1 MLIDR
6 RELLKA
12 GGALVV
18 TFSMPGRDAL
28 SLTLPAARSVDR
40 DAVDSWIAIGRDGRV
55 TCYVGKVDLGTGTRT
70 ALAQMAADE
79 LDVAFEQVD
88 MVMGDTARTPDQWL
102 TAASI
107 SIAVGGMELR
117 RAAATARQAL
127 LERASQRLGIPTREL
142 GVENGVVRAKADAS
156 KAVPYADLVGPDGFQ
171 LKVDQKAPLKTPGEL
186 RLIGKSIPRVDIPPK
201 VASEFTFI
209 TDVRLPGMLH
219 ARVIRPEEEGARL
232 VSFDDS
238 AARKVAGFVQ
248 TVRKEGFLAVIAEN
262 EWAAVKAA
270 RAMKVTWSPGIGL
283 PEPRQVF
290 EVWRNSPIGKVEDT
304 QKVGDA
310 AAVLTN
316 SPRRIKATYDFAIQT
331 HASIGP
337 SCAVAD
343 YQDNRLTVWTP
354 SQGPHPVLHEI
365 AEVTGLPKEA
375 IRLIYVDGSGCF
387 GRNGHEDATA
397 DAALLATL
405 IGKPVRVQWMRADET
420 ARAPKSPPTVVDL
433 EAGIDAENNV
443 SAWKSD
449 FYIGLNHIAAN
460 KPLDFPLLALTETG
474 KHKPGNFIGFMFQ
487 NAAQPYA
494 FPNVLVKTHHVR
506 DMIFRASHLRSPGRL
521 ENNFAN
527 EAFVDEIAAALKA
540 DPAEFRLNHLSDPRG
555 HDVIRGAMKL
565 ADWQSRP
572 SPNPD
577 AASGIITNG
586 RGIAYVRY
594 NDRITYVAVVAEV
607 EVNRGSGEIRV
618 TRLCVGHDC
627 GQMINPDG
635 VANQVE
641 GCVIQTVGRTLM
653 EEVKWDRHRVT
664 SVDWATYP
672 IIRFPDVPRVE
683 LALIDRPDEAPWGA
697 GEPAAVPVPAA
708 IGNAV
713 FDAVGVR
720 LRSVPFTPNKVKAAL
735 AAAPGQKS

>member
-1 MLIDR
+1 MLIAR
-6 RELLKA
+6 REFLKA
-12 GGALVV
+12 SGALVV
-18 TFSMPGRDAL
+18 SFSMLGRDAL
-28 SLTLPAARSVDR
+28 ALTLPAPRSVDR
-40 DAVDSWIAIGRDGRV
+40 DSVDSWLAVGKDGRV
-55 TCYVGKVDLGTGTRT
+55 TCFVGKVDLGTGTRT

-79 LDVAFEQVD
+79 LEVPFDRVD

-102 TAASI
+102 TAASL

-117 RAAATARQAL
+117 RAAATARHAL
-127 LERASQRLGIPTREL
+127 LERAAQHLGVPAGEL
-142 GVENGVVRAKADAS
+142 AVENGVVRAKADAS
-156 KAVPYADLVGPDGFQ
+156 NAVPYADLVGPDGLHLQ
-171 LKVDQKAPLKTPGEL
+171 VDQKAALKKPGEL
-186 RLIGKSIPRVDIPPK
+186 RLIGKSIPRVDIPQK
-201 VASEFTFI
+201 VTGEFTFI
-209 TDVRLPGMLH
+209 TDVRLAGMLH
-219 ARVIRPEEEGARL
+219 ARVIRPEDEGARL

-238 AARKVAGFVQ
+238 AARAVAGFVQ
-248 TVRKEGFLAVIAEN
+248 TVRKEGFLAVVAEN

-270 RAMKVTWSPGIGL
+270 RAMKVTWTPGTGL
-283 PEPRQVF
+283 PDPSQLF
-290 EVWRNSPIGKVEDT
+290 DIWRNSPIGKVEDA

-316 SPRRIKATYDFAIQT
+316 SLRRIKATYDFAIQT

-343 YQDNRLTVWTP
+343 FSNGRLTVWTP

-397 DAALLATL
+397 DAALITTL

-420 ARAPKSPPTVVDL
+420 SRAPKSPPTVVDL
-433 EAGIDAENNV
+433 EAGINAQNNV
-443 SAWKSD
+443 SAWKGD
-449 FYIGLNHIAAN
+449 FYIGLNHLAAN

-494 FPNVLVKTHHVR
+494 FPNVLVRTHHVR

-527 EAFVDEIAAALKA
+527 ECFADEIAAALKV
-540 DPAEFRLNHLSDPRG
+540 DPAEFRLKHLSDPRG
-555 HDVIRGAMKL
+555 HDVIRAAMKL
-565 ADWQSRP
+565 AGWQSRP
-572 SPNPD
+572 SPSPD
-577 AASGIITNG
+577 AASGTTAKG

-594 NDRITYVAVVAEV
+594 NDRITYVAVVADV
-607 EVNRGSGEIRV
+607 EVSRASGEIRV
-618 TRLCVGHDC
+618 TRMCVGHDC

-653 EEVKWDRHRVT
+653 EEVKWDRHKVT

-720 LRSVPFTPNKVKAAL
+720 LRSVPFTPAKVKAAL
-735 AAAPGQKS
+735 AAAPGQRS

>member
-1 MLIDR
+1 MVIDR
-6 RELLKA
+6 REFLKA

-18 TFSMPGRDAL
+18 TFSMVGREAL
-28 SLTLPAARSVDR
+28 ALTLPAPRSVDR
-40 DAVDSWIAIGRDGRV
+40 ETVDSWLAIGKDGRV
-55 TCYVGKVDLGTGTRT
+55 TCYTGKVDLGTGTRT

-79 LDVAFEQVD
+79 LDVAFDRVD
-88 MVMGDTARTPDQWL
+88 MVMGDTATTPDQWL
-102 TAASI
+102 TAGSL

-127 LERASQRLGIPTREL
+127 LERAAQRFGAPASEL
-142 GVENGVVRAKADAS
+142 LVENGIVHSKADAS
-156 KAVPYADLVGPDGFQ
+156 KTVAYADLIGPDGFQ
-171 LKVDQKAPLKTPGEL
+171 LKVDLKAALKKPGEF
-186 RLIGKSIPRVDIPPK
+186 RLIGKPIPRVDIPQK
-201 VASEFTFI
+201 VTGEFTFI
-209 TDVRLPGMLH
+209 NDIRLPGMLH
-219 ARVIRPEEEGARL
+219 ARVIRAEEEGARL
-232 VSFDDS
+232 ESFDDS
-238 AARKVAGFVQ
+238 EARKVAGFVQ
-248 TVRKEGFLAVIAEN
+248 TVRKAGFLAVVAEN
-262 EWAAVKAA
+262 EWAVVKAT
-270 RAMKVTWSPGIGL
+270 RAVNATWTPGTGL
-283 PEPRQVF
+283 PEPSQVF

-304 QKVGDA
+304 QKAGDVTA
-310 AAVLTN
+310 GLADSVR
-316 SPRRIKATYDFAIQT
+316 SVKATYDFAIQT

-343 YQDNRLTVWTP
+343 YKDGWLTVWTP

-375 IRLIYVDGSGCF
+375 MRLIYVDGSGCF

-397 DAALLATL
+397 DAALIATL

-433 EAGIDAENNV
+433 EAGIDAQGNV

-449 FYIGLNHIAAN
+449 FYIGLNHLAAN

-474 KHKPGNFIGFMFQ
+474 KHKSGNFIGFMFQ

-494 FPNVLVKTHHVR
+494 FANVLVKTHHVR

-527 EAFVDEIAAALKA
+527 ECFVDEIAAALKA
-540 DPAEFRLNHLSDPRG
+540 DPAEFRLKHLSDPRG
-555 HDVIRGAMKL
+555 HDAIRGAMRL
-565 ADWQSRP
+565 AGWQSRP

-577 AASGIITNG
+577 AGGPTAKG

-594 NDRITYVAVVAEV
+594 NDRITYVAVVADV
-607 EVNRGSGEIRV
+607 EVNRDSGEIRV
-618 TRLCVGHDC
+618 ARVCVGHDC

-653 EEVKWDRHRVT
+653 EEVKWDRRRVT

-672 IIRFPDVPRVE
+672 IIRFPEVPRVE
-683 LALIDRPDEAPWGA
+683 LELIDRPNEAPWGA

-735 AAAPGQKS
+735 AAAPAQKG